1 MSELFILEDIL
12 NALITLESHGNR
24 LYLAL
29 ADRAADLDAMKL
41 FANLAEQELQHK
53 TIYMGFKD
61 KLRVQAD
68 LDEDYTAYL
77 TELLRS
83 NIQLRQI
90 DLGRYDHDQALEL
103 GIQLEKDTL
112 SLLGELERI
121 LSEKRSEID
130 QLVEEER
137 KHLVQLLQLQRG

>member
-1 MSELFILEDIL
+1 MSELFVLEDIL

-29 ADRAADLDAMKL
+29 ADRAADVEAMKL
-41 FANLAEQELQHK
+41 FADLAKQELQHK
-53 TIYMGFKD
+53 EIYMGFKE
-61 KLRVQAD
+61 KLGGQTD

-83 NIQLRQI
+83 NIQLERI
-90 DLGRYDHDQALEL
+90 DLHSYDHDQALKL

-121 LSEKRSEID
+121 LSEKKGRIEK
-130 QLVEEER
+130 LVEEER
-137 KHLVQLLQLQRG
+137 RHLVQLLQLQRS